1 MYIVTF
7 MLTINARHNSQT
19 KFGGVIISRESKRGS
34 VKQGVK
40 LYYNVIEIYIYTDE
54 VS

>member
-19 KFGGVIISRESKRGS
+19 KFGGVIISRKSKRGS

-40 LYYNVIEIYIYTDE
+40 LYYNVIKIYIYTDE